1 MFLKIKTMF
10 NLFKEGAARKVT
22 SKNWTWCLETN
33 RDDSISVYRLLEKL
47 GVLAGYENEKTIE
60 GHHANGCPQCCK
72 SLSKSHC
79 NSKPI
84 IIRHMTQTAH
94 GHIEESSKGNLIYK
108 RVCWIHKEP

>member
-1 MFLKIKTMF
+1 MFKKIKTMF
-10 NLFKEGAARKVT
+10 SLFKEEATRKVT

-33 RDDSISVYRLLEKL
+33 PDDSISIGEAW
-47 GVLAGYENEKTIE
+47 VLAGYENEKTIE

-79 NSKPI
+79 NSNPI
-84 IIRHMTQTAH
+84 TIRYMTQTAH
-94 GHIEESSKGNLIYK
+94 QHIEESSKGNLICK